1 MAEDGAE
8 ANLRSFKTKGGEFT
22 VRAFPERFQEVA
34 ISADERRK
42 SDRKFNIR
50 IKQDDICLLD
60 ALAQLRGVTR
70 STLINEIL
78 YEIMWDELMSVEDRD
93 ARVLL
98 AWDADQSASYDDMA
112 QPWIY
117 DALEKEFRFL
127 QQSVLSGRE
136 PRIDAQYQGESMGER
151 FVEEHC
157 YSPAYLGLRNKL
169 KGLTK

>member
-1 MAEDGAE
+1 MAEHKVRA
-8 ANLRSFKTKGGEFT
+8 FKTERGEFT
-22 VRAFPERFQEVA
+22 ARAFLENFAMADR
-34 ISADERRK
+34 STDERGK

-78 YEIMWDELMSVEDRD
+78 YEIVRDELMSVEDQD

-98 AWDADQSASYDDMA
+98 ARVADQAASYDEMA
-112 QPWIY
+112 QPWVY
-117 DALEKEFRFL
+117 DALAPQVHYLLE
-127 QQSVLSGRE
+127 SVLSGRDV
-136 PRIDAQYQGESMGER
+136 RIDAQYHGESMGEM
-151 FVEEHC
+151 FVEEDC
-157 YSPAYLGLRNKL
+157 YSPTFLGLRNKL